1 MNWNLKV
8 KLKSVKMI
16 QKHIYDSDNDIE
28 YVPDSVDDSDPEDEE
43 ISIRT
48 TTKQKTATST
58 PKKERATRL
67 QSPEAETI
75 PGPSHAQLVP
85 PAKPRARKNKYSMT
99 LLKLHRFL
107 TCPLQESHFH
117 YQKWVYLVCSATGD
131 HVSQDDTGEHKA

>member
-16 QKHIYDSDNDIE
+16 QTQICDSDNDIE

-48 TTKQKTATST
+48 TTKQKIAIST
-58 PKKERATRL
+58 PKKERLSRL
-67 QSPEAETI
+67 QPPEAETI
-75 PGPSHAQLVP
+75 PGPSHAQPVP

-99 LLKLHRFL
+99 LLKLTQIPHLSTSRKPLSPPKVGLLSMLGHR
-107 TCPLQESHFH
+107 CPCQLGR
-117 YQKWVYLVCSATGD
+117 Y
-131 HVSQDDTGEHKA
+131 